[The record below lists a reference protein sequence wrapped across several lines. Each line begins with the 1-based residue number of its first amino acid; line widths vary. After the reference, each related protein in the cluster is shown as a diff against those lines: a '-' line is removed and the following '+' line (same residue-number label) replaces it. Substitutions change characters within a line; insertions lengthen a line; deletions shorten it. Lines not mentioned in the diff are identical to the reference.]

1 MNSIP
6 IQVVPDAN
14 GHIVIT
20 IKLIIANANTNADI
34 PDVSTGNIPSLP
46 DQTASSIQ
54 SSRSQNLLESEESTT
69 EYDAVEEDV
78 ADDDDNDDDD
88 DDDDDDDVP
97 ALEKDMEDDT
107 DVTNNGNHVHTMDES
122 MSKWRPRTRGFVQ
135 RDPPKPVHLG
145 REIEASNN
153 DVDGVLDSFKSRI
166 RFDDDIEEDQGL
178 SQQVSGSN
186 LYY

>member
-1 MNSIP
+1 M
-6 IQVVPDAN
+6 
-14 GHIVIT
+14 
-20 IKLIIANANTNADI
+20 
-34 PDVSTGNIPSLP
+34 STWAWILRTHYRGRLDPARISPRGYWNDKILTQNIPTLP

-54 SSRSQNLLESEESTT
+54 SSRSQNLLESDEST

-78 ADDDDNDDDD
+78 AAADDDADADDDD
-88 DDDDDDDVP
+88 DDDDDEDVP

-107 DVTNNGNHVHTMDES
+107 DVTDNGNHVDTMDES
-122 MSKWRPRTRGFVQ
+122 MSKWRPRTRGFGQ

-153 DVDGVLDSFKSRI
+153 DIDGVLDSFKSRI
-166 RFDDDIEEDQGL
+166 RFDDDIEEDQDL